1 MSVFSVVIPVL
12 KVYYI
17 GLKVLLY
24 QLFNKS
30 FPLPVF
36 PKQNGRVAI
45 VTGGAKGIGYE
56 TAKHLARLGMHIII
70 AGNSENEGQEAV
82 KRIKEENLHQKVEF
96 IHLDLTSLKSV
107 HWFVKTFN
115 DRGLSLHI
123 LVNNAGVMLVPERTT
138 QDGFEEHIGLNYL
151 GHFLLTKLLLD
162 KLKQSGC
169 QESSARIVTVSSA
182 THYCGELDLEDLQSC
197 SCYSSHRAYAQSK
210 LALVLFTYYLQ
221 QRLTAEGSHVTTNA
235 VDPGVVNTDLYQN
248 ICWPAQLLKG
258 LVTGLLFRTPE
269 EGASTSIYAA
279 AAPELEGVGG
289 CYLYNGQRTKSAD
302 ASYDEE
308 LQSQLWTLSCSLVG
322 IQEQHHKAY

>member
-1 MSVFSVVIPVL
+1 MCLNSF
-12 KVYYI
+12 
-17 GLKVLLY
+17 
-24 QLFNKS
+24 FS
-30 FPLPVF
+30 FP
-36 PKQNGRVAI
+36 
-45 VTGGAKGIGYE
+45 
-56 TAKHLARLGMHIII
+56 
-70 AGNSENEGQEAV
+70 
-82 KRIKEENLHQKVEF
+82 
-96 IHLDLTSLKSV
+96 
-107 HWFVKTFN
+107 
-115 DRGLSLHI
+115 
-123 LVNNAGVMLVPERTT
+123 AGVMLVPERTT

-221 QRLTAEGSHVTTNA
+221 RRLTAEGSHVTTNA

-258 LVTGLLFRTPE
+258 LVAGLLFRTPE
-269 EGASTSIYAA
+269 EGASTLIYAA

-308 LQSQLWTLSCSLVG
+308 LQSRLWTLSCSLVG
-322 IQEQHHKAY
+322 IQEQHRKAY

>member
-1 MSVFSVVIPVL
+1 MKKLTRGAPN
-12 KVYYI
+12 
-17 GLKVLLY
+17 
-24 QLFNKS
+24 LF
-30 FPLPVF
+30 LIF

-56 TAKHLARLGMHIII
+56 TARHLARLGMHIII

-115 DRGLSLHI
+115 DRGLPLHI

-169 QESSARIVTVSSA
+169 QESCARIVTVSSA

-221 QRLTAEGSHVTTNA
+221 QRLTAEGSHVMTNA

-258 LVTGLLFRTPE
+258 LVAGLFFRTPE

-308 LQSQLWTLSCSLVG
+308 LQSRLWTLSCSLVG

>member
-1 MSVFSVVIPVL
+1 MSVLSVVIPML

-30 FPLPVF
+30 FLLPVF

-45 VTGGAKGIGYE
+45 VTGGARGIGYE
-56 TAKHLARLGMHIII
+56 TARHLARLGMHIII

-82 KRIKEENLHQKVEF
+82 KRIKEENLNQKVEF

-107 HWFVKTFN
+107 HWFVKTFS
-115 DRGLSLHI
+115 DRGLPLHI
-123 LVNNAGVMLVPERTT
+123 LVNNAGVMLVPERKT

-169 QESSARIVTVSSA
+169 QESCARIVTVSSA

-197 SCYSSHRAYAQSK
+197 SCYSSHHAYAQSK

-258 LVTGLLFRTPE
+258 LVAGLLFRTPE

-308 LQSQLWTLSCSLVG
+308 LQSRLWTLSCSLVG
-322 IQEQHHKAY
+322 IQEQHCKAY